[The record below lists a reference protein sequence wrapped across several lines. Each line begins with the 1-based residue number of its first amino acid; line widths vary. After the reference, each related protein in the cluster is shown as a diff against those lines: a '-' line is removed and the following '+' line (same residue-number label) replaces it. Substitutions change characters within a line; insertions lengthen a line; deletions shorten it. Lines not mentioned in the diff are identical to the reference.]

1 MFCFVI
7 DFTFSSEACGAGAAS
22 GGGGGG
28 SGGGRGSS
36 LDQDCLG
43 GSVACEEHEVASL
56 TTLHLDS
63 ETSSLSHTVTVTGN
77 AHNEAAMTT
86 TKLFKQFLKVLCIT
100 STFTVILF
108 FKICNFSG
116 SESASPMH
124 SLGCSRS
131 QTPSPATLIAEH
143 ANHSHSHSHTHL
155 QLDQKLHNS
164 VLQTPDDLGNT
175 HSCTRVCR
183 FF

>member
-1 MFCFVI
+1 MV

-28 SGGGRGSS
+28 DRGSS
-36 LDQDCLG
+36 LDQDSLG

-77 AHNEAAMTT
+77 EQTT
-86 TKLFKQFLKVLCIT
+86 APGLFSISWYFIFNLISIFL
-100 STFTVILF
+100 
-108 FKICNFSG
+108 SG

-143 ANHSHSHSHTHL
+143 TNHTHSHSHTHL

-175 HSCTRVCR
+175 HSYPPV
-183 FF
+183 